1 MARLSSADATPYRH
15 SERDQR
21 IYRSLAEQ
29 ASLRMEAARLLTQ
42 TERRA
47 RQLTTSAEVSQI
59 ASSILDLNYLLP
71 RIVDLIRD
79 SFGYDHVQ
87 IFLMDD
93 KDNFAEL
100 RASTG
105 DAGRQLLEIRHKLQ
119 KGSPSVIGQVTANG
133 KPTIA
138 SDTADARVVHRPNPY
153 LPNTRSEMA
162 IPLKL
167 KGKVVGALDVQS
179 NQPNAFDDDDIQ
191 VLTTL
196 AAQISVAIDNAQ
208 LFEQARSRANEMS
221 FLFDVTTA
229 AASAETLQ
237 GAIQNVANE
246 LRNSLNALSV
256 SIYLPQK
263 YVDARRERIH
273 DAGTGRAGGV
283 GSAAV
288 GTCRKCG
295 STHETT

>member
-1 MARLSSADATPYRH
+1 M
-15 SERDQR
+15 
-21 IYRSLAEQ
+21 
-29 ASLRMEAARLLTQ
+29 
-42 TERRA
+42 
-47 RQLTTSAEVSQI
+47 
-59 ASSILDLNYLLP
+59 
-71 RIVDLIRD
+71 
-79 SFGYDHVQ
+79 
-87 IFLMDD
+87 
-93 KDNFAEL
+93 
-100 RASTG
+100 
-105 DAGRQLLEIRHKLQ
+105 
-119 KGSPSVIGQVTANG
+119 IGQVTANG
-133 KPTIA
+133 DPTIA

-179 NQPNAFDDDDIQ
+179 NEPNAFDDDDIQ

-237 GAIQNVANE
+237 DAIQNVANE
-246 LRNSLNALSV
+246 LRDSLNALSV

-263 YVDARRERIH
+263 YVDGDENEFH
-273 DAGTGRAGGV
+273 DAGAGRAGRV
-283 GSAAV
+283 GSTAVGIV
-288 GTCRKCG
+288 GTCG
-295 STHETT
+295 STPRII